1 MLFNSF
7 GVCGGSDVVS
17 GKQAC
22 TLGWDAG
29 RVVIA
34 DDQS

>member
-22 TLGWDAG
+22 TPDLDAG
-29 RVVIA
+29 RVFIA
-34 DDQS
+34 DDRS